1 MWVSDT
7 RQIDCER
14 LEYVSSMLAELRRL
28 SGGDQHPMLSYLI
41 EMAYLEAR
49 NIIDS
54 DGKSGCSDKRDAV
67 A

>member
-14 LEYVSSMLAELRRL
+14 LEYVSAMLAELRRL
-28 SGGDQHPMLSYLI
+28 SGDDRHPMLSYLI
-41 EMAYLEAR
+41 EMAWLEAR
-49 NIIDS
+49 DIIDS
-54 DGKSGCSDKRDAV
+54 GGKSGCGDKRDAV

>member
-1 MWVSDT
+1 VSDT
-7 RQIDCER
+7 RQIDHAR

-28 SGGDQHPMLSYLI
+28 SGGDEHPMLSYLI

-49 NIIDS
+49 NIIDT
-54 DGKSGCSDKRDAV
+54 DGASGRGDKRDAV

>member
-1 MWVSDT
+1 MSDT
-7 RQIDCER
+7 RQIDHAR

-28 SGGDQHPMLSYLI
+28 SGGDEHPMLSYLI

-49 NIIDS
+49 NIIDT
-54 DGKSGCSDKRDAV
+54 DGASGCGDKRDAV